1 MVVYADILVSLN
13 TVVTYFILLAAK
25 SVCHAQSG
33 FIRMTA
39 ASVVGGFSSLYI
51 FLPEQGMLSETAAKI
66 AFSAIITAVAFGVG
80 KIKAYLRALF
90 CFYAVSFI
98 YAGFML
104 GFWHI
109 LKPKGMTVNNGVV
122 YFSVSPLVLI
132 CSTALCY
139 MLIRLL
145 QSLLRR
151 ENSLS
156 PEKNIRLN
164 YGDNSVLCRCMVDS
178 GNTVNDI
185 YGDCGVVIIDRVT
198 ADYLF
203 GETLTEQLLLNRAEG
218 SLATRFRLIP
228 YKTLNAS
235 GVMPCVKIDSAE
247 ADNKK
252 TDKVIVG
259 IVSAKFDG
267 DFSGIVSP
275 DFL

>member
-1 MVVYADILVSLN
+1 MVVYADVLISLN

-25 SVCHAQSG
+25 GVSYSQSG

-39 ASVVGGFSSLYI
+39 ASIVGGVSSLYI
-51 FLPEQGMLSETAAKI
+51 FLPEQGMFLETAAKI
-66 AFSAIITAVAFGVG
+66 AFSAVITAVAFGVG

-104 GFWHI
+104 GFWYV
-109 LKPKGMTVNNGVV
+109 LKPKGMAVNNGVV

-139 MLIRLL
+139 IIIRLL

-156 PEKNIRLN
+156 VQKNIRLN
-164 YGDNSVLCRCMVDS
+164 YGNNSVLCRCMVDS

-185 YGDCGVVIIDRVT
+185 YGDCSVVIIDRTT
-198 ADYLF
+198 ADCLF
-203 GETLTEQLLLNRAEG
+203 GAILTEQLLLNRAEG

-247 ADNKK
+247 TENKK
-252 TDKVIVG
+252 TDKVVVG
-259 IVSAKFDG
+259 IVKTKFDG